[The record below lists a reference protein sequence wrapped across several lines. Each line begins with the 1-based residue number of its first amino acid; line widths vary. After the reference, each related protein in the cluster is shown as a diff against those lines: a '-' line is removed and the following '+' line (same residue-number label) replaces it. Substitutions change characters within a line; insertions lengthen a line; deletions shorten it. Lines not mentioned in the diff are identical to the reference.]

1 MRKASL
7 FDREKTASSLQGGH
21 RDVPCS
27 ARDTLRKQAGAN
39 LALFYKPAPTACEA
53 CPGTNVPKEWEER
66 SAVEKIHPPQV
77 IFTRQ
82 HSVPRSFFDGPAER
96 AVVS

>member
-1 MRKASL
+1 MWKPSL
-7 FDREKTASSLQGGH
+7 FDREKTAFSLQGSH

-27 ARDTLRKQAGAN
+27 ACDTLRKKVGAN
-39 LALFYKPAPTACEA
+39 LALPCKPTPAACEA
-53 CPGTNVPKEWEER
+53 CHGTNVPKEREER

-82 HSVPRSFFDGPAER
+82 HSVLRSFFDGPAEQ